1 MYIYIYLHVFIYIH
15 IIVPAYIEYSKILFR
30 CCTKEKEYIEYLM
43 ILLSPSDVFPFPSS
57 LPIHCPCIAPNS
69 EMAMSGRL
77 KGAVN
82 SATPSF
88 WCTHNCSVANK
99 ILKRK
104 EFRHAIYFQNQIVAF
119 HLMHVYIFRRFFFS
133 AATMAILQPQNKFR
147 ELQGDW

>member
-1 MYIYIYLHVFIYIH
+1 MKQVYIYNRVGILRI
-15 IIVPAYIEYSKILFR
+15 SKISIPVFNYKKKIHRISSDAPLQS
-30 CCTKEKEYIEYLM
+30 
-43 ILLSPSDVFPFPSS
+43 LLSPSDVFPSPSS

-82 SATPSF
+82 SATPPF

-104 EFRHAIYFQNQIVAF
+104 EFRHAIYFQNQFVVC
-119 HLMHVYIFRRFFFS
+119 LKVSSELGKIFYV
-133 AATMAILQPQNKFR
+133 
-147 ELQGDW
+147 